1 MSVKITFTPEA
12 SQYLKRKQDGK
23 AVLLLA
29 LNDGSN
35 QYSLQGGT
43 CTIGANFQFVAL
55 DEKDANY
62 TIPLVNDQ
70 GFDLYTGQ
78 AEMGFL
84 DENLHVAEQYG
95 MLSLSDGSGLIDASV
110 GVNVYEPS
118 ALTAEQIQNG
128 ASC

>member
-55 DEKDANY
+55 DGKDDNY

-95 MLSLSDGSGLIDASV
+95 MLSLSDGSGLIDAAV

>member
-55 DEKDANY
+55 DKKDDNY
-62 TIPLVNDQ
+62 TIPLVNYQ

-95 MLSLSDGSGLIDASV
+95 MLSLSDGSGLIDAAV

>member
-1 MSVKITFTPEA
+1 MVKMTFSPEA
-12 SQYLKRKQDGK
+12 AEFLKKKKGNK

-35 QYSLQGGT
+35 KYSLQGGS

-55 DEKDANY
+55 GQADADY
-62 TIPLVNDQ
+62 QIKIDNDL
-70 GFDLYTGQ
+70 GLDLYTGQ

-84 DENLHVAEQYG
+84 DDSLSVGEQYG
-95 MLSLSDGSGLIDASV
+95 MLSLSDGSGLIDSAV

-118 ALTAEQIQNG
+118 KLTAEQIQNG